1 MIEHPTIEE
10 LVSYPLGELTAERS
24 RQVWQHCSGC
34 SECGNELAAVILVR
48 SAAITDE
55 AAERPRAESSRAGRS
70 LEESPREDRPRE
82 TWKYLAIA
90 ASIVVVIGIGWAS
103 LRLLRGPSD
112 EQLAGTGAPAAPA
125 APEYAA
131 LATRETLPQTHLDFR
146 FGLATPAASTHR
158 GRVRDGVHA
167 IVDGRYDEA
176 ESSLRALMLESPSEE
191 AAVYLGIAMY
201 LRGDLSDE
209 AAKLLSAADPARGSL
224 GRAGHWYLANL
235 FVARGE
241 IDAARPILERL
252 GAREFT
258 DRWGR
263 RAQGLL
269 EELEGF

>member
-10 LVSYPLGELTAERS
+10 LVAYPLGALPAERS

-34 SECGNELAAVILVR
+34 SECGNELAAIILVR
-48 SAAITDE
+48 SAAITEE
-55 AAERPRAESSRAGRS
+55 AAEH
-70 LEESPREDRPRE
+70 PREDRSRVEPLRE
-82 TWKYLAIA
+82 DRPGEKRSRENWKYLAIA
-90 ASIVVVIGIGWAS
+90 ASIVATIGIGWMS

-112 EQLAGTGAPAAPA
+112 GQLAGTRAPAVPA
-125 APEYAA
+125 DPDYAA
-131 LATRETLPQTHLDFR
+131 LATRETLPQTHLHFR
-146 FGLATPAASTHR
+146 FGMATPAAGTHR
-158 GRVRDGVHA
+158 GRVREGVQA

-191 AAVYLGIAMY
+191 TAVYLGIAMY

-209 AAKLLSAADPARGSL
+209 AANLLSAADPAGGSL

-241 IDAARPILERL
+241 IGAARPILERL
-252 GAREFT
+252 GAREGT

-269 EELEGF
+269 ERLEGF